1 MKTSLRT
8 GKETYA
14 FAKTDKEFT
23 GLLEHP
29 DPKVQ
34 TLVQARLGTKSTIE
48 ETRTENL
55 IKVAERG
62 ALPIMLNYYGAH
74 TGRFSGGDKLNLQ
87 NLPRNGA
94 IRKAIT
100 VPEGYNLIA
109 CDSSQIEARVVA
121 YIAGQQDLVQAFREG
136 RDVYSEFAT
145 EIYGRKITKQDKV
158 ERFVGK
164 TCILG
169 LGYGM
174 GHVKFKATLA
184 LGQGGIAVNIEENE
198 AKRIV
203 NLYRQ
208 KNHNIVSLWH
218 SCNHALKGMLEGSSG
233 NICSL
238 LPYTKDGITLPNGLN
253 IKYHAL
259 RNTADGFEYI
269 SDART
274 FRKLTHKRIM
284 TGEQEKID
292 WTKIYGGKVT
302 ENVVQ
307 ALARIVVAEQ
317 MTTIGQVYP
326 VAFQVHDEVIISA
339 RSDDTTNAR
348 EYVETIMSTAP
359 TWARELPV
367 ACESGV
373 GRNYGDA
380 K

>member
-1 MKTSLRT
+1 
-8 GKETYA
+8 
-14 FAKTDKEFT
+14 
-23 GLLEHP
+23 
-29 DPKVQ
+29 
-34 TLVQARLGTKSTIE
+34 
-48 ETRTENL
+48 
-55 IKVAERG
+55 
-62 ALPIMLNYYGAH
+62 
-74 TGRFSGGDKLNLQ
+74 
-87 NLPRNGA
+87 
-94 IRKAIT
+94 
-100 VPEGYNLIA
+100 
-109 CDSSQIEARVVA
+109 
-121 YIAGQQDLVQAFREG
+121 
-136 RDVYSEFAT
+136 
-145 EIYGRKITKQDKV
+145 
-158 ERFVGK
+158 
-164 TCILG
+164 
-169 LGYGM
+169 
-174 GHVKFKATLA
+174 
-184 LGQGGIAVNIEENE
+184 
-198 AKRIV
+198 
-203 NLYRQ
+203 
-208 KNHNIVSLWH
+208 
-218 SCNHALKGMLEGSSG
+218 MLEGASG

-292 WTKIYGGKVT
+292 WTRIYGGKVT